1 MRALVISGGGSKG
14 AFAGGVAEYL
24 IKDAK
29 HEYDILVGTSTGS
42 LMVSHLA
49 LNMVESLKELYTN
62 ICPCDIFSNNPF
74 KVKKQNGQLTISIN
88 HFNTL
93 ISFLKRNKS
102 FGESENLRKLIKN
115 NVTKDMYNRIK
126 AMHKEVVVTVS
137 NITLNRIEYKRLKD
151 CSYDDFCDWIWASS
165 NYAPFMSVLTKN
177 NFEYVDGGFGTL
189 IPIKKAIDLGATIVD
204 VIILETE
211 MPQFNRLQ
219 TKNPFELLT
228 TLFGFMLENV
238 AKQNVTIG
246 KLEAK
251 YKGVCLHFYY
261 TPSVLTTN
269 ALIFDKKKMTKW
281 WKQGYKF
288 AKSKHK
294 HLSNELKGDC
304 Y

>member
-24 IKDAK
+24 INDAK
-29 HEYDILVGTSTGS
+29 HDYDILVGSSTGS

-49 LNMVESLKELYTN
+49 LNMVGSLKELYTN
-62 ICPCDIFSNNPF
+62 ICACDIFSNNPF
-74 KVKKQNGQLTISIN
+74 IVRKHKGQKIISIN
-88 HFNTL
+88 HWNSL
-93 ISFLKRNKS
+93 WSFIKHKKT
-102 FGESENLRKLIKN
+102 FGESKSLRKLIKN
-115 NVTKDMYNRIK
+115 NVTEEMFDKLKNS
-126 AMHKEVVVTVS
+126 HKEVVVTVS
-137 NITLNRIEYKRLKD
+137 NITLNKIEYKRLKD
-151 CSYDDFCDWIWASS
+151 CNYDDFCDWIWASS

-177 NFEYVDGGFGTL
+177 NYEYVDGGFGTL
-189 IPIKKAIDLGATIVD
+189 IPIKQAVDLGATEID

-211 MPQFNRLQ
+211 IPQFNRLH

-238 AKQNVTIG
+238 GKLNITIG

-251 YKGVCLHFYY
+251 YNGVCLNFYY

-269 ALIFDKKKMTKW
+269 ALIFEKKKMTKW

-288 AKSKHK
+288 ARARRKN
-294 HLSNELKGDC
+294 LSNELKGDC

>member
-24 IKDAK
+24 INEAK
-29 HEYDILVGTSTGS
+29 NDYDILVGTSTGS

-49 LNMVESLKELYTN
+49 LNMVNPLKELYTN
-62 ICPCDIFSNNPF
+62 ICAHDIFSINPF
-74 KVKKQNGQLTISIN
+74 IVKKHKGQRIIGIN

-93 ISFLKRNKS
+93 WSFLRHKKT

-115 NVTKDMYNRIK
+115 NITIEIFNKIK
-126 AMHKEVVVTVS
+126 ASQKEVVVTVS
-137 NITLNRIEYKRLKD
+137 NITLNQIEYKRLKD

-189 IPIKKAIDLGATIVD
+189 IPIKQAIDLGATEVD

-211 MPQFNRLQ
+211 MPQFNRMH

-228 TLFGFMLENV
+228 TLFGFMLDSG

-251 YKGVCLHFYY
+251 YESVCLNLYY
-261 TPSVLTTN
+261 TPSILTSN

-281 WKQGYKF
+281 WKKGYKF
-288 AKSKHK
+288 AKIKHK
-294 HLSNELKGDC
+294 NLSNELKGDC